1 MVLAIGIPL
10 LLLALMLVSLEI
22 GYRYGLRRRAR
33 HPGESNE
40 ASGAVV
46 AAVLGLLGLVL
57 AFTFS
62 SASERL
68 TVRRAQIVDEANA
81 IGTAY
86 LRLDLLAPADQPA
99 IRALFRDYVEV
110 RIETFEKLLDQAEL
124 SAAVERAH
132 RLQRDIWSR
141 SVAACASAPNS
152 STSILLLGA
161 LKEMIDITTTRAI
174 ATVTHVPLLILGLL
188 VFLSSLGALLA
199 GDTLAFQGRR
209 NPLHMVLFALAIA
222 STIYVIIDLEH
233 PRAGLITIGA
243 PDRAMV
249 ELRNLVR

>member
-1 MVLAIGIPL
+1 
-10 LLLALMLVSLEI
+10 
-22 GYRYGLRRRAR
+22 
-33 HPGESNE
+33 
-40 ASGAVV
+40 
-46 AAVLGLLGLVL
+46 L

-68 TVRRAQIVDEANA
+68 TTRRAQIVDEANA

-86 LRLDLLAPADQPA
+86 RRVDLLAPADQPA

-110 RIETFEKLLDQAEL
+110 RIETFEKLLDQAAL
-124 SAAVERAH
+124 VAAVERGQ
-132 RLQRDIWSR
+132 RLQGEIWSR
-141 SVAACASAPNS
+141 SVAACDHSPNS

-161 LKEMIDITTTRAI
+161 LNEMIDITTTRAI
-174 ATVTHVPLLILGLL
+174 ATVTHVPQLILGLL
-188 VFLSSLGALLA
+188 VFLSCLGALLA
-199 GDTLAFQGRR
+199 GDTIAFQGRR

-243 PDRAMV
+243 PDRAMI